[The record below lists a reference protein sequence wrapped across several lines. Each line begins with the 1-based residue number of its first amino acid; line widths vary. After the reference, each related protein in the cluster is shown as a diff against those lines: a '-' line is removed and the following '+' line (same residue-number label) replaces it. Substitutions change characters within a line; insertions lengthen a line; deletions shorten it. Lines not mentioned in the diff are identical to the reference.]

1 MSRVRHSRADKSG
14 ALVFEVKIDKSEME
28 EITKT
33 LLALD
38 KRMRKDI
45 LRKASRR
52 AVNAHLLPQV
62 RRVTPAGGMS
72 RRGRKPF
79 YSAGMRYTGERFHN
93 LGKSSRSRIIRD
105 EMGQD
110 TGEKEDIA
118 RSTGRLRQSLKVKAI
133 RRSPTGVGHL
143 VQSKFK
149 NAGKAYYGA
158 FLELGWKAAYTGR
171 KIPGEWR
178 WKRVADRRGGIA
190 KKAFIR
196 NIWAMTK
203 AHLRSKGWRV

>member
-93 LGKSSRSRIIRD
+93 IGKSQKKKKN
-105 EMGQD
+105 QD
-110 TGEKEDIA
+110 TGEVESVA
-118 RSTGRLRQSLKVKAI
+118 RSTGRLRKSLKAKAI
-133 RRSPTGVGHL
+133 RRSTTSVGHL

-158 FLELGWKAAYTGR
+158 FLELGWKAAHTGR